1 MKDRLD
7 ELKEGTTISIASD
20 NEDED
25 DDDLEVLLPA
35 EDEKIAAF
43 LKEVEEVRDI
53 INKVHETISFVKQKQ
68 SEILSAP
75 QTDKSTHAAM
85 QEAMNRIPKDAN
97 LVRLKM
103 SNMAKRIDEAKHRDG
118 PAPSA
123 GISHAYARI
132 QESQYATL
140 MRKFMDVM
148 TEYNAVQEGYRGRC
162 KERLLRQLKITD
174 MHYDEEK
181 LEEMLENN
189 TTITVFKGSM
199 TLDMDEQETKEAL
212 SDIEAR
218 HDDIVKL
225 EKSIKELHQL
235 FMDMAIMVEQQGDM
249 MDRIEKS
256 VESAGEYVAVA
267 AVDIKNAVEY
277 QTKARKKC
285 WIIIALLT
293 VVAVI
298 VAVVVA
304 VEVSDSS

>member
-1 MKDRLD
+1 
-7 ELKEGTTISIASD
+7 
-20 NEDED
+20 
-25 DDDLEVLLPA
+25 
-35 EDEKIAAF
+35 
-43 LKEVEEVRDI
+43 
-53 INKVHETISFVKQKQ
+53 
-68 SEILSAP
+68 
-75 QTDKSTHAAM
+75 
-85 QEAMNRIPKDAN
+85 
-97 LVRLKM
+97 
-103 SNMAKRIDEAKHRDG
+103 
-118 PAPSA
+118 
-123 GISHAYARI
+123 
-132 QESQYATL
+132 
-140 MRKFMDVM
+140 
-148 TEYNAVQEGYRGRC
+148 
-162 KERLLRQLKITD
+162 
-174 MHYDEEK
+174 
-181 LEEMLENN
+181 MLENN